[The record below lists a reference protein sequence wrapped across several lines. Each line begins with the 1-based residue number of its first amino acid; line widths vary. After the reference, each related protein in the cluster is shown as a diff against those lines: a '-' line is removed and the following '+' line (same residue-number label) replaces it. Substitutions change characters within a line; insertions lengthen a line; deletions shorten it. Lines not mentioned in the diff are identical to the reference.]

1 MQRRAACSTQH
12 EPMQRSACDATSS
25 MQTCTNATCTHAAF
39 TMQHQ
44 AHVQTRQ
51 VCITLRCA
59 AAVATATND
68 YKNTISLTSSSESE
82 RTASSHCSMNA
93 RMLCFTADCANADTT
108 SATDISAETAHNIS
122 RARAR
127 ARVCNVES
135 LPLFSRSADRVDV
148 RAVVCV
154 LSGNVRHLED
164 ALDEGEGPQ
173 TLPGRSG

>member
-1 MQRRAACSTQH
+1 MQRSMQRRAACSTQH
-12 EPMQRSACDATSS
+12 EPAQCSACDATSN

-51 VCITLRCA
+51 LCITLRCA

-93 RMLCFTADCANADTT
+93 RMLCFTADCPNADTT
-108 SATDISAETAHNIS
+108 SATDVSAETALMS
-122 RARAR
+122 R
-127 ARVCNVES
+127 RVAAT
-135 LPLFSRSADRVDV
+135 LFQKRRPSGRTSCR
-148 RAVVCV
+148 CG
-154 LSGNVRHLED
+154 LSGEVRHLED

-173 TLPGRSG
+173 TLSGRSG